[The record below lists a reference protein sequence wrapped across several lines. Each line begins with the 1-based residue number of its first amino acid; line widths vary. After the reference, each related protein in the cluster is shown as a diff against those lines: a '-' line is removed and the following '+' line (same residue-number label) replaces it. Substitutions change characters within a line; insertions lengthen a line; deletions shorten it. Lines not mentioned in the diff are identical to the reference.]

1 VLASVFF
8 WLGSASSSMDLND
21 LVICVCV
28 VGDCPSFSVAVLVL
42 VTKATN
48 YAYLLAALC
57 NTISVIWL
65 P

>member
-1 VLASVFF
+1 
-8 WLGSASSSMDLND
+8 MELND
-21 LVICVCV
+21 LVICVMASPCV

-42 VTKATN
+42 VTRATN

-57 NTISVIWL
+57 NTMSVIWL